1 MSLTVYLSGHLKAFT
16 GGVTEVG
23 LERKHSTIAGAL
35 DELWSHH
42 PALRERI
49 LNEQGE
55 IREHVNIFVGSDNV
69 KRRKGLETKIDT
81 NEIYIFNAVSGG

>member
-1 MSLTVYLSGHLKAFT
+1 MSLTVYLSGHLKSFT

-23 LERKHSTIAGAL
+23 LDLKHSTIADAL
-35 DELWSHH
+35 NELWSHH

-55 IREHVNIFVGSDNV
+55 IRTHVNVFLGDKSV
-69 KRRKGLETKIDT
+69 KHAKGLETAIEAD
-81 NEIYIFNAVSGG
+81 ELHIFNAVSGG